1 MIYSLGCK
9 NKKRKR
15 ERKSKES
22 FGFIV
27 VYELYIV
34 ITLNNINVFTIYTC
48 EDTIGNPSHYI
59 YAYLTSSPSSKLYSY
74 ALYRKCMH
82 RKIIDK
88 LFYILFL
95 RTDIIDPEIT
105 MKFHK
110 I

>member
-34 ITLNNINVFTIYTC
+34 ITLSNINVFTIYTC
-48 EDTIGNPSHYI
+48 EDTIGNP
-59 YAYLTSSPSSKLYSY
+59 
-74 ALYRKCMH
+74 
-82 RKIIDK
+82 
-88 LFYILFL
+88 
-95 RTDIIDPEIT
+95 
-105 MKFHK
+105 
-110 I
+110 